1 MTAGQFVSQVNLI
14 YQGLTPHELYKN
26 LSVQNTQTLSRRIKS
41 VFGQF
46 WFLNFL
52 FPVVFLFRQEEDGK
66 TWTYLRIVCKYK
78 RGEKI
83 SFLKN
88 EKKN

>member
-1 MTAGQFVSQVNLI
+1 MTAAQFFYQVISI

-26 LSVQNTQTLSRRIKS
+26 LSIKNTQKLSGRIKS

-52 FPVVFLFRQEEDGK
+52 FPAAFLFRQEEDGK
-66 TWTYLRIVCKYK
+66 NWKYLRIVCKYK
-78 RGEKI
+78 HGGKKPLRKQ
-83 SFLKN
+83 N
-88 EKKN
+88 EE